1 MRVFGFQE
9 LYPLYITAALKN
21 EICGLSQLW
30 NRTSVRGRKCLS
42 SSWND
47 STVNVEKVREKTL
60 SVEKV
65 RCIPRHQ
72 MYNRLLD
79 WGCFFA
85 GMSTISSSFFVARTS
100 LASHLTQYSFQA
112 LSRYTSAWSLLSWIS
127 LSTRSERK
135 HEWSWVSREF
145 SWGGHQHVLLR

>member
-1 MRVFGFQE
+1 MPFIHESLFMRVFGFKE

-30 NRTSVRGRKCLS
+30 NRTSVKGRKCLS

-47 STVNVEKVREKTL
+47 STVN
-60 SVEKV
+60 VEKV

-112 LSRYTSAWSLLSWIS
+112 LSRYASACSLLSWIS

-135 HEWSWVSREF
+135 HEWSWVSHEF
-145 SWGGHQHVLLR
+145 SWGGHEHVLLL